1 MLREALAPSIV
12 NEVSKETYL
21 RIKRLYPKARLIMS
35 HEPEINFR
43 EKPHQEIEYKPNGL
57 WYGIGTA
64 WIDYTRDTF
73 PHREQEHM
81 FKIDVDESQMK
92 IIRTLEEMAAFDEE
106 YGVQHE
112 RIPHYRFIDYVRV
125 ARDYGGIEIAPYI
138 DGAYGKFMWYN
149 SWDIPSGCI
158 WRKGVIT
165 KITRLN

>member
-1 MLREALAPSIV
+1 MPREAFVPKLV

-21 RIKRLYPKARLIMS
+21 RIKRFYPKSRLIMS

-43 EKPHQEIEYKPNGL
+43 EKPNQDIEYKPNGL

-73 PHREQEHM
+73 PYREQEHM

-106 YGVQHE
+106 YGVQHD
-112 RIPHYRFIDYVRV
+112 RIHYNILCQRLLRLLLL
-125 ARDYGGIEIAPYI
+125 RKIA
-138 DGAYGKFMWYN
+138 FLEMN
-149 SWDIPSGCI
+149 FQEC
-158 WRKGVIT
+158 
-165 KITRLN
+165 